1 MGTLIH
7 FVYFCTQCEA
17 TAGGEWS
24 ILTTFTELYPK
35 RKQDKHTTQS
45 ENNIAKYKKKHTG
58 TRLQT
63 WLL

>member
-1 MGTLIH
+1 MIVFLLSRRLWMGTLIH

-35 RKQDKHTTQS
+35 RK
-45 ENNIAKYKKKHTG
+45 
-58 TRLQT
+58 
-63 WLL
+63 